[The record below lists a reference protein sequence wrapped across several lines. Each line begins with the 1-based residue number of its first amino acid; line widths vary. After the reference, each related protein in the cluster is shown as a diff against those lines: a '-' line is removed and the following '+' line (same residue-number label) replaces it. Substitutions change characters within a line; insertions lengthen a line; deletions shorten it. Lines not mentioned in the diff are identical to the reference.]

1 MIKVLVIDDDFR
13 VAQIHADRV
22 GRVPGFVCV
31 GTAKNTAEARR
42 AIAEQAPDLLLL
54 DIYLPGE
61 DGLSLLR
68 SLSTVENGPD
78 CIVVTAAR
86 DIATVRAAMRGGA
99 IYYLVKPFGFE
110 QLRQQL
116 ESYRKWRTRLSG
128 VGAVDQAGVDRL
140 YGLLHSAAGD
150 GARSKLHPTMQKVL
164 SEVQSAGEPIG
175 AAEVAAHLGMSRP
188 TAQRYL
194 TELER
199 RGLVDLRL
207 EYGSTGRPV
216 NSYVQRNTV

>member
-13 VAQIHADRV
+13 VAQIHSDRV

-31 GTAKNTAEARR
+31 GTARNAVEARR
-42 AIAEQAPDLLLL
+42 AITELGPDLILL
-54 DIYLPGE
+54 DLYLPGE

-68 SLSTVENGPD
+68 SLSTFENGPD

-86 DIATVRAAMRGGA
+86 DITTVRAAMRGGA
-99 IYYLVKPFGFE
+99 IYYLVKPFGFD

-116 ESYRKWRTRLSG
+116 EAYRKWHSRLSG
-128 VGAVDQAGVDRL
+128 VGPVDQAGVDSL
-140 YGLLHSAAGD
+140 YGLLHGASGGD
-150 GARSKLHPTMQKVL
+150 ARGKLHPTMQKVL
-164 SEVQSAGEPIG
+164 TEVLAATEPVG

-199 RGLVDLRL
+199 RGAVDLTL

-216 NSYVQRNTV
+216 NSYVPRTRS

>member
-1 MIKVLVIDDDFR
+1 MINVLVIDDDFR

-22 GRVPGFVCV
+22 GRVPGFTCI
-31 GTAKNTAEARR
+31 GTVRNATEARL
-42 AIAEQAPDLLLL
+42 AIAENRPDLLLL

-68 SLSTVENGPD
+68 SLSIGDSAPD
-78 CIVVTAAR
+78 CIVISAAR
-86 DIATVRAAMRGGA
+86 DLTTVRAAMRSGA
-99 IYYLVKPFGFE
+99 IYYLVKPFAFD

-116 ESYRKWRTRLSG
+116 EAYRKWRNRLAGSG
-128 VGAVDQAGVDRL
+128 QVDQEGVDSL
-140 YGLLHSAAGD
+140 FELLHGSSSD
-150 GARSKLHPTMQKVL
+150 GTRNRLHPTMQKVL
-164 SEVQSAGEPIG
+164 DVVVGASSPVG
-175 AAEVAAHLGMSRP
+175 AAEVATHLGMSRP

-199 RGLVDLRL
+199 RGAVDLTL

-216 NSYVQRNTV
+216 NSYVLRKKA

>member
-22 GRVPGFVCV
+22 GRVAGFACV
-31 GTAKNTAEARR
+31 GTARSATEARL
-42 AIAEQAPDLLLL
+42 AIAEHEPDLLLL

-68 SLSTVENGPD
+68 SLSTSDNPPD

-86 DIATVRAAMRGGA
+86 DLTTVRAAMRSGA
-99 IYYLVKPFGFE
+99 IYYLVKPFAFD

-116 ESYRKWRTRLSG
+116 EAYRKWRNRLTG
-128 VGAVDQAGVDRL
+128 VGPVDQAGVDGL
-140 YGLLHSAAGD
+140 YGLLRGASGD
-150 GARSKLHPTMQKVL
+150 GQRGRLHPTMQKVL
-164 SEVQSAGEPIG
+164 DEVFAASNPVG
-175 AAEVAAHLGMSRP
+175 AAEVAANLGMSRP

-199 RGLVDLRL
+199 RGIVDLTL
-207 EYGSTGRPV
+207 EYGSAGRPV
-216 NSYVQRNTV
+216 NSYILRNKT

>member
-13 VAQIHADRV
+13 VAQIHANRV

-31 GTAKNTAEARR
+31 GMASSAAEARL
-42 AIAEQAPDLLLL
+42 AIAEHTPELLLL
-54 DIYLPGE
+54 DVYLPGE

-68 SLSTVENGPD
+68 SLGVGDTPPD

-86 DIATVRAAMRGGA
+86 DLTTVRAAMRSGA
-99 IYYLVKPFGFE
+99 IYYLVKPFGFD

-116 ESYRKWRTRLSG
+116 EAYRKWRHRLTG
-128 VGAVDQAGVDRL
+128 VGPVDQAGVDDL
-140 YGLLHSAAGD
+140 YGLLSGASGD
-150 GARSKLHPTMQKVL
+150 VQRGRFHPTMQKVL
-164 SEVQSAGEPIG
+164 DEVLAASDPVG
-175 AAEVAAHLGMSRP
+175 AAEVATNLGMSRP

-199 RGLVDLRL
+199 RGVVDLIL
-207 EYGSTGRPV
+207 EYGSAGRPV
-216 NSYVQRNTV
+216 NSYVPRKKM